1 MYWGRI
7 AMKINMNAG
16 RTHTYNSK
24 CVINCCCVS
33 FECHWVSKG
42 CTFGK
47 GLGWKGG
54 QDWHTYS
61 NWIYKLKQRLWRAS
75 SSWDK
80 VSKIVHHKDI
90 PCLLTCTVH
99 VHWISESSN
108 EWHIQNSHNTK
119 PGLNLWIMEYLTTN
133 LQIIKKKNH
142 IQIYHIFLQEYRQQ
156 YESGEGWSL
165 RHRRS
170 LLSALSRSLSPG
182 KWPHYSDSS
191 LEPHRQLCKA
201 GRRSFQSRGRL
212 GRK

>member
-42 CTFGK
+42 CTLGK

-61 NWIYKLKQRLWRAS
+61 NWIHKLKQRLWRAS
-75 SSWDK
+75 SSWEK

-99 VHWISESSN
+99 VHWIWESSN
-108 EWHIQNSHNTK
+108 ECHIQNSHNTK

-133 LQIIKKKNH
+133 LQIIKKKITSKYTTFFFRNTDSSMSPVKDGPSGTDAAFCQH
-142 IQIYHIFLQEYRQQ
+142 WAGVWVQGSHLVILTALWNLTGSYARLVGEVFRA
-156 YESGEGWSL
+156 GEG
-165 RHRRS
+165 
-170 LLSALSRSLSPG
+170 
-182 KWPHYSDSS
+182 
-191 LEPHRQLCKA
+191 
-201 GRRSFQSRGRL
+201 
-212 GRK
+212 